1 MRMSN
6 EAWSAVDEYLSDL
19 LVPAEPV
26 LTDGLAASRAAGLPA
41 IEVAPN
47 QGKLLMLLAQI
58 QGATRV
64 LELGTLGGYST
75 TWLARGVGAAGRV
88 VTLEAAP
95 EHAEVARQN
104 LDRADLAD
112 RVEIRVGAALTTLA
126 AMVQAGEPPFD
137 LIFIDADKAN
147 YPQYL
152 EWTMRLTRPGSVIVA
167 DNVVRQ
173 GRILDAASDDENVRG
188 ARDFLA
194 RVAAEPRLSATTLQ
208 TVGVKGWDGLTIARV
223 TG

>member
-1 MRMSN
+1 MSN